1 MSSPP
6 QIKPLPPEVGS
17 PPVVATPARPR
28 GQGWVVFA
36 ALMLFLAGVFNVIAG
51 LVALADAKFYAAG
64 AVYIWS
70 DLRTW
75 GWIVLALGVVEL
87 LAGSAI
93 LRGRAWGR
101 WFGIG
106 AASLN
111 AIGQMV
117 FIPAYPWWSLLII
130 ALDILVIYGL
140 ATYGAQ
146 EAY

>member
-1 MSSPP
+1 M
-6 QIKPLPPEVGS
+6 I
-17 PPVVATPARPR
+17 A
-28 GQGWVVFA
+28 
-36 ALMLFLAGVFNVIAG
+36 LAGVFNVIAG
-51 LVALADAKFYAAG
+51 LVALTDSRFYVAG
-64 AVYIWS
+64 ALFVWS

-87 LAGSAI
+87 VAAGAI

-101 WFGIG
+101 WFGII

-146 EAY
+146 EAH

>member
-1 MSSPP
+1 
-6 QIKPLPPEVGS
+6 
-17 PPVVATPARPR
+17 
-28 GQGWVVFA
+28 
-36 ALMLFLAGVFNVIAG
+36 MLFLAGAFNVIDG
-51 LVALADAKFYAAG
+51 LVALANAKVYVAG
-64 AVYIWS
+64 AVYVWS

-93 LRGRAWGR
+93 LRGHGWGR

-106 AASLN
+106 VAGLN

-117 FIPAYPWWSLLII
+117 FIPAYPWWALLII

>member
-1 MSSPP
+1 MDSTSD
-6 QIKPLPPEVGS
+6 IKPLAPEAG
-17 PPVVATPARPR
+17 ARPDVVTSSR
-28 GQGWVVFA
+28 RHGHGWVVFA
-36 ALMLFLAGVFNVIAG
+36 ALMIALAGAFNVIDG
-51 LVALADAKFYAAG
+51 LVALADSRFYAAG
-64 AVYIWS
+64 AVFVWS

-75 GWIVLALGVVEL
+75 GWIVLALGIVEL
-87 LAGSAI
+87 LAGGAI

-106 AASLN
+106 AAGLN
-111 AIGQMV
+111 ALGQMV

-140 ATYGAQ
+140 AAYGAQ

>member
-1 MSSPP
+1 
-6 QIKPLPPEVGS
+6 
-17 PPVVATPARPR
+17 
-28 GQGWVVFA
+28 
-36 ALMLFLAGVFNVIAG
+36 MLFLVGVFNVIAG
-51 LVALADAKFYAAG
+51 LVA
-64 AVYIWS
+64 S
-70 DLRTW
+70 HLRTW
-75 GWIVLALGVVEL
+75 GWIVLALGVVEF

-93 LRGRAWGR
+93 LRGRGWSR

-106 AASLN
+106 VAALN

-130 ALDILVIYGL
+130 AIDVLVIYRL

>member
-1 MSSPP
+1 M
-6 QIKPLPPEVGS
+6 V
-17 PPVVATPARPR
+17 TCCN
-28 GQGWVVFA
+28 A
-36 ALMLFLAGVFNVIAG
+36 APFELSQCSEKNDG
-51 LVALADAKFYAAG
+51 LVALADSKFYVAG
-64 AVYIWS
+64 AVFVWS

-75 GWIVLALGVVEL
+75 GWIVLALGVVQL

-106 AASLN
+106 VASLN

-140 ATYGAQ
+140 ATHGAQ
-146 EAY
+146 EA